1 MSLTPILHLGDHNF
15 PNKASFQNRLE
26 CLLHRPD
33 TNDAGHT
40 RIHPLPE
47 TSDV

>member
-1 MSLTPILHLGDHNF
+1 
-15 PNKASFQNRLE
+15 
-26 CLLHRPD
+26 LLHRPD